1 MTRLT
6 ALIPAL
12 VYTAL
17 AAFANPALSRPL
29 TEAERGAV
37 MDLRDGDMRKLVV
50 HEVAIP
56 APDTPFTDPDGTE
69 VSLADSDGRI
79 RLVNFWATWCAPCRI
94 EKPALDA
101 LQRDL
106 GGPDFEVIAIATGR
120 NSLEAI
126 EDFNAEVG
134 VTELATH
141 LDPKSRLAA
150 AMNVPG
156 LPVTVILDRDGA
168 EIGRLMGGADWN
180 APSARA
186 IVSYLAGLD

>member
-1 MTRLT
+1 MRRLL
-6 ALIPAL
+6 ALFLLLASTPARAIELAPPSGEALPAL
-12 VYTAL
+12 RFIDMQGNEAALYT
-17 AAFANPALSRPL
+17 FK
-29 TEAERGAV
+29 G
-37 MDLRDGDMRKLVV
+37 KVV
-50 HEVAIP
+50 V
-56 APDTPFTDPDGTE
+56 
-69 VSLADSDGRI
+69 LN
-79 RLVNFWATWCAPCRI
+79 LWATWCAPCRI

-101 LQRDL
+101 LERDL

-134 VTELATH
+134 VTVLATH
-141 LDPKSRLAA
+141 LDPKGALAA

-168 EIGRLMGGADWN
+168 EIGRLMGGADWD
-180 APSARA
+180 AASARA